1 MNIIITFAAAGFVGF
16 LFYKLRIPGAMMI
29 GAVCGTVLLSLTLR
43 CAALPYAAKF
53 SCSGYRR
60 RFYWLLGRKK
70 RSASAQKCIP
80 PGIGGFRFLFA
91 AEFFCGTVAPADH

>member
-16 LFYKLRIPGAMMI
+16 LFYQLRIPGAMMI

-43 CAALPYAAKF
+43 CAAMPYAAKF
-53 SCSGYRR
+53 SAQVTAGFYR
-60 RFYWLLGRKK
+60 LLGRKK